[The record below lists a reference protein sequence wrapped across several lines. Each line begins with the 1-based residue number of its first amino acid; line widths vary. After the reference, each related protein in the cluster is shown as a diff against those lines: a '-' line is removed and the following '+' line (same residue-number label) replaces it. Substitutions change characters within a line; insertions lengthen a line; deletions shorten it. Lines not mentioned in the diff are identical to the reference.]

1 MSKVPGSSVASLVNL
16 AEGMV
21 QASIK
26 GCKGEGTIGSV
37 VSSFEWV
44 GTHNITRDGQIQL
57 VVEGGENIPTEVIEA
72 SAKAGMFRSRKG
84 GGTGTLTIKFH
95 IEVNTDDQ
103 EESQP

>member
-1 MSKVPGSSVASLVNL
+1 MSKVPGASVASLINL

-37 VSSFEWV
+37 VSSFEWR

-57 VVEGGENIPTEVIEA
+57 VVEAGENLPTEVIEA
-72 SAKAGMFRSRKG
+72 TAKTGMFRSRKG

-95 IEVNTDDQ
+95 IEVETDTGEQ
-103 EESQP
+103 AA